1 MTIDHTAP
9 EGTTATEAAAV
20 PPRKTFE
27 PQKYALLVAWIG
39 LLVIFSVLMPQTF
52 MSTANFT
59 NMLGSQSVLLI
70 VALALLTP
78 LRAGDYDLSAAST
91 LTLAAM
97 TTAVLNV
104 NQGLPTPVAVL
115 GGLAVGVVIGFINGW
130 IVVTYDIDPF
140 IVTLG
145 MGTVATGLVFGI
157 SNSQTIT
164 GLSQGWSDAVVD
176 KSLFGLPNVFFYA
189 FVLCLVIWYVF
200 EFTPLGQRL
209 LFVGQNREMAR
220 LNGVNVEAVRWGALT
235 ASGFLAALAGVMY
248 GATLGGADPTSG
260 SSFLLPAFA
269 ACFLGSTAF
278 RIGRFNPWGTL
289 VAVYFLI
296 TGITGLQ
303 LLGAQNYVQQL
314 FYGGALVF
322 AVVLSRMVRKR
333 QARSRARAMLQAQQ
347 AAD

>member
-1 MTIDHTAP
+1 MTIDQTP
-9 EGTTATEAAAV
+9 AAA
-20 PPRKTFE
+20 PSAAHDAPRPTRKTFE
-27 PQKYALLVAWIG
+27 PQRYALLVAWIG
-39 LLVIFSVLMPQTF
+39 LLVIFSILMPQTF

-70 VALALLTP
+70 VALALLAP

-91 LTLAAM
+91 LTLSAM

-104 NQGLPTPVAVL
+104 NHDLPIVVAIL
-115 GGLAVGVVIGFINGW
+115 GGLGVGLVIGFLNGW
-130 IVVTYDIDPF
+130 IVVTFDIDPF

-157 SNSQTIT
+157 SNSQTLT
-164 GLSQGWSDAVVD
+164 GLSEGWSNAVVD
-176 KSLFGLPNVFFYA
+176 RSVLGLPNVFFYA
-189 FVLCLVIWYVF
+189 FVLCLVLWYVF

-235 ASGFLAALAGVMY
+235 ASGLLSALAGVMY

-322 AVVLSRMVRKR
+322 AVVLSRLVRKR
-333 QARSRARAMLQAQQ
+333 QARARAKAMVAAQR
-347 AAD
+347 AA

>member
-1 MTIDHTAP
+1 MTIQHTPDAGSSPAP
-9 EGTTATEAAAV
+9 EAKA
-20 PPRKTFE
+20 PSRKAFE
-27 PQKYALLVAWIG
+27 PQKYALLVAWVA
-39 LLVIFSVLMPQTF
+39 LLVIFSILMPQTF
-52 MSTANFT
+52 MSTSNFT

-70 VALALLTP
+70 AALALLTP

-91 LTLAAM
+91 LTLSAM

-104 NQGLPTPVAVL
+104 NHDLPIFVAIL
-115 GGLAVGVVIGFINGW
+115 GGLGIGLLIGFINGW
-130 IVVTYDIDPF
+130 IVVAFDIDPF

-164 GLSQGWSDAVVD
+164 GISEGWSDAVVD
-176 KSLFGLPNVFFYA
+176 RSLFGLPNVFFYA
-189 FVLCLVIWYVF
+189 FILCLVIWYVF

-220 LNGVNVEAVRWGALT
+220 LNGVNVEAVRWGSLT
-235 ASGFLAALAGVMY
+235 VSGLLAGVAGVMY

-322 AVVLSRMVRKR
+322 AVVLSRLVRKR
-333 QARSRARAMLQAQQ
+333 QAKAAAKAMVLAQRAGN
-347 AAD
+347 

>member
-1 MTIDHTAP
+1 MTIDQTPAV
-9 EGTTATEAAAV
+9 ETTSADDAARPA
-20 PPRKTFE
+20 RKAFE
-27 PQKYALLVAWIG
+27 PQKYALLIAWIG
-39 LLVIFSVLMPQTF
+39 LLVIFSILMPQTF

-70 VALALLTP
+70 VALALLAP

-91 LTLAAM
+91 LTLSAM

-104 NQGLPTPVAVL
+104 NHDLPIIVAIL
-115 GGLAVGVVIGFINGW
+115 GGLAVGLLIGFINGW
-130 IVVTYDIDPF
+130 IVVTFDIDPF

-145 MGTVATGLVFGI
+145 MGTVAAGLVFGI

-176 KSLFGLPNVFFYA
+176 RSLLGLPNVFFYA
-189 FVLCLVIWYVF
+189 FVLCLILWYVF
-200 EFTPLGQRL
+200 ELTPLGQRL

-235 ASGFLAALAGVMY
+235 FSGLLAGVAGVMY

-260 SSFLLPAFA
+260 SSYLLPAFA

-322 AVVLSRMVRKR
+322 AVVLSRLVRKR
-333 QARSRARAMLQAQQ
+333 QAKARAKAMISAQR
-347 AAD
+347 AG

>member
-1 MTIDHTAP
+1 MTTEQTAP
-9 EGTTATEAAAV
+9 AESRAQDEKVQGR
-20 PPRKTFE
+20 RKLE
-27 PQKYALLVAWIG
+27 LQRYALPAAWIG
-39 LLVIFSVLMPQTF
+39 LLIIFSILMPQTF
-52 MSTANFT
+52 ASTANFS

-70 VALALLTP
+70 IALALLTP

-91 LTLAAM
+91 LTLSAM
-97 TTAVLNV
+97 ATAVLNV
-104 NQGLPTPVAVL
+104 RAEQPIVVSIL
-115 GGLAVGVVIGFINGW
+115 GGLLVGLVIGFVNGW
-130 IVVTYDIDPF
+130 IVVTFEIDPF

-145 MGTVATGLVFGI
+145 MGTVATGLVYGI
-157 SNSQTIT
+157 SSSQTIT
-164 GLSQGWSDAVVD
+164 GLSQGWSDAVVNR
-176 KSLFGLPNVFFYA
+176 SILGLPNVFFYA
-189 FVLCLVIWYVF
+189 LVLCIALWYVF

-220 LNGVNVEAVRWGALT
+220 LNGVNVEAIRWGALT
-235 ASGFLAALAGVMY
+235 VSGLLAGLAGVMY

-322 AVVLSRMVRKR
+322 AVVLSKLVRKR
-333 QARSRARAMLQAQQ
+333 QARASARASV
-347 AAD
+347 

>member
-1 MTIDHTAP
+1 MTIEQTAP
-9 EGTTATEAAAV
+9 AAA
-20 PPRKTFE
+20 PEEKKGPRRKVE
-27 PQKYALLVAWIG
+27 LQRYALLVAWIG
-39 LLVIFSVLMPQTF
+39 LLVIFSILMPQTF
-52 MSTANFT
+52 ASTANFT

-70 VALALLTP
+70 ISLALLTP

-91 LTLAAM
+91 LTLSAM

-104 NQGLPTPVAVL
+104 RAEMPIVVAIL
-115 GGLAVGVVIGFINGW
+115 GGLGVGLLIGFVNGW
-130 IVVTYDIDPF
+130 IVVTFEIDPF

-145 MGTVATGLVFGI
+145 MGTVAAGLVFGI
-157 SNSQTIT
+157 SSSQTIT
-164 GLSQGWSDAVVD
+164 GLSQGWSDAVVNRAI
-176 KSLFGLPNVFFYA
+176 LGLPNVFFYA
-189 FVLCLVIWYVF
+189 LVLCLVLWYVF

-235 ASGFLAALAGVMY
+235 FSGLLAGLAGVMY

-314 FYGGALVF
+314 FYGGALVL
-322 AVVLSRMVRKR
+322 AVVLSKLVRKR
-333 QARSRARAMLQAQQ
+333 QARASAQRS
-347 AAD
+347 AG